1 MWIVRLALRRPY
13 TFVVMALAIVLA
25 GGLAIARMPADIFPE
40 INIPIVS
47 VVWQYNGLAPEE
59 MADIVTTRSERGMT
73 TTVNDIERIES
84 QTLAGI
90 SIIRIYFHPG
100 AQIEAAIAQITAQT
114 NTQLGYLPQG
124 SRPPNILRYNAATV
138 PILQLGLSSEML
150 SEQEVY
156 DIGSNFLRTQL
167 ATIQGASVPPPY
179 GGKQRQIMVDIDPQ
193 QLYARGLSAAD
204 ISNALNAQSV
214 ILPAGSAKIGSRE
227 FRVEMNNTPQI
238 VEAFNRL
245 PIKTVNGGTIY
256 MNDVAQVRDG
266 YLVQT
271 NIVRHNGERGALLT
285 ALKNG
290 GVSTIEIVRR
300 IKEALL
306 RIIPTLPPG
315 LQIRTLFDQSIF
327 VRAAIQDVIKEALAA
342 AALTGL
348 MILLFLGSW
357 RSTLIVCISI
367 PLSIFTSLAILYA
380 LGETINIMTLGGLAL
395 AVGILVDDATVE
407 IENIHRNLGMGKGIV
422 TAILDGAQQIAVPAF
437 VSTLCICIVFVPVAF
452 LTGTAKYLF
461 TPLAMAV
468 ALAMGASY
476 LLSRTL
482 IPTMIR
488 YLIPA
493 ELRLYRGPEGEAEA
507 EDAGWLWRI
516 HHGFHRGF
524 EKLRSGYSG
533 LLESALHHRALVVAC
548 FVILTG
554 ASFALYSY
562 VGSDFF
568 PKVDAGQ
575 IRLHVRTPAGTRV
588 EETEQRFVS
597 VESAIRQIIATNELS
612 DILDNIGLPSSGFNL
627 TFGDSTTLGTFD
639 GEILV
644 SLRPEE
650 HRSTWEYIREMR
662 SRLPREF
669 PDLTFFFQPADIVSQ
684 ILNFGLPAPI
694 DVQIGGPLRN
704 MDKNFQL
711 ATEMS
716 TRLAAIPGTA
726 DVHVHQVR
734 DVPLMRVNV
743 DRDRASVLGFTQKDV
758 ANGMLT
764 SLSGSFQT
772 AANWW
777 VNPTNGVD
785 YSVTV
790 QTPTYRVD
798 SPEAI
803 LNTPISTAGSAPQL
817 LSNVAQ
823 VNRGQTAAVVS
834 HYNVQPV
841 FDVYA
846 NVEDRDLGSV
856 AADVDQV
863 IAEYNHKLPAGS
875 YIDTRGQVETMRASF
890 RGMAYGL
897 IFAIILVYFVMVINF
912 QSWTDPFII
921 LMAIPGALTGIL
933 LMLFFTRTTISV
945 PALMGAIM
953 SIGVGTANSILLVT
967 FANDLR
973 RQGADALTAAYQ
985 AGRTRLRP
993 VIMTAMAMLAGMI
1006 PMALGLGE
1014 GGEQNAPLGRAV
1026 IGGLML
1032 ATVAT
1037 LFVVPVGYSLLRK
1050 AEPKRFD
1057 RLDSGEETELA

>member
-238 VEAFNRL
+238 VEAFNHL

-716 TRLAAIPGTA
+716 ARLAAIPGTA

-823 VNRGQTAAVVS
+823 VRRGQTAAVVS